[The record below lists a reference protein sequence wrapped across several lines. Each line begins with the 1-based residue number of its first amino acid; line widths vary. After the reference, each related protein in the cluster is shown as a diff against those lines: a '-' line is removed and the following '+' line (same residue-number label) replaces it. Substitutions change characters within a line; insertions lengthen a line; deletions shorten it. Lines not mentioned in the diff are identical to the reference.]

1 MSRNRIAA
9 ALPLRRWHWLGDRAL
24 LLHVGV
30 LGALLLAQLFVG
42 DYAVLSLTRVMVLAV
57 YAVGYNLLFGYA
69 GLLSLGHA
77 MFFAAGLYGAGLAA
91 EHLALG
97 APAAFLAGIGAGLV
111 LSALAG
117 LVVLRT
123 SGVGFMI
130 VTLMFAQAAYLTLL
144 YLAPITRGQDGFAL
158 KGDIRRVMLPGG
170 LSLDLT
176 NPVVG
181 YNLALALLAVAVLGC
196 LALVRSPFGRVL
208 VAIRENE
215 ERTRMLGY
223 DTRANKLFA
232 FVVSGTV
239 AAAAGAAY
247 ALLFANVGAELA
259 SIQYSILPLLWV
271 LLGGAGTV
279 LGPLLGTLL
288 MFYLV
293 DVTSGQTPAYMLVVG
308 VALVVLVVWFPKG
321 LLGTLRQRMAPW
333 LP

>member
-1 MSRNRIAA
+1 VSRIGFT
-9 ALPLRRWHWLGDRAL
+9 LPLRSHPWLADRAL
-24 LLHVGV
+24 LLHLGV
-30 LGALLLAQLFVG
+30 LAALLLAPLAVG
-42 DYAVLSLTRVMVLAV
+42 DYGILRLTRVMVLAV
-57 YAVGYNLLFGYA
+57 YAIGYNLLYGYT

-91 EHLALG
+91 EDLGFG
-97 APAAFLAGIGAGLV
+97 APAALLAGIGAGLV
-111 LSALAG
+111 LATVTG

-130 VTLMFAQAAYLTLL
+130 VTLMFAQAAYLTVL

-158 KGDIRRVMLPGG
+158 GGDIRRVALPGG
-170 LSLDLT
+170 LSLELT
-176 NPVVG
+176 NPMVS
-181 YNLALALLAVAVLGC
+181 YNLALALLAVAVLGS
-196 LALVRSPFGRVL
+196 LALVRSPLGRVL

-223 DTRANKLFA
+223 DTRAGKLTA
-232 FVVSGTV
+232 FVLSGTV

-259 SIQYSILPLLWV
+259 SIQHSILPLLWV

-288 MFYLV
+288 MFYLI
-293 DVTSGQTPAYMLVVG
+293 DVTSGQTSAYMLVVG
-308 VALVVLVVWFPKG
+308 VALVALVVWFPKG
-321 LLGTLRQRMAPW
+321 LLGTLREKVAPW